1 MFEVLAHSEEVARQV
16 VVGGEVLH
24 LCLYL
29 CGGLFCVVD
38 QAAAIADFSV
48 EHLASAHCL
57 VRFDKVDDVV
67 RHTVVASPWYV
78 FHLVADDDGGDV
90 VLFLED
96 FTRLGSEGGGFVGA
110 GDWGNGCWGRIEK
123 IAHVLLF

>member
-1 MFEVLAHSEEVARQV
+1 MFEVQAHSEEVARQV

-38 QAAAIADFSV
+38 QAAIADFSV

-78 FHLVADDDGGDV
+78 FHLVADDDGAMSCSSLKTSLVLGVKAADLFVPGIGATDV
-90 VLFLED
+90 
-96 FTRLGSEGGGFVGA
+96 GG
-110 GDWGNGCWGRIEK
+110 E
-123 IAHVLLF
+123 

>member
-57 VRFDKVDDVV
+57 VRLDEINDVV

-78 FHLVADDDGGDV
+78 FHLVVDDDWCDV
-90 VLFLED
+90 VLLLED
-96 FTRLGSEGGGFVGA
+96 FRCLGGEGCGGVGA
-110 GDWGNGCWGRIEK
+110 GYGDNGCWWNK
-123 IAHVLLF
+123 